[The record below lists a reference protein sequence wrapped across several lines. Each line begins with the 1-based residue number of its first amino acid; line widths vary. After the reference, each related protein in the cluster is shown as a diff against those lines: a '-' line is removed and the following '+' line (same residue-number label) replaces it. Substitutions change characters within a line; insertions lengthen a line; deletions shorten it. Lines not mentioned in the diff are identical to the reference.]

1 MLRITPQAVLDAAR
15 EALADPQ
22 AIVFLPYLAGE
33 RAPLWDP
40 SARGTFLGL
49 GIATAARHIALAVL
63 EGVAFAAR
71 HLLEACEHAA
81 GIPVTSM
88 RLSGGAARS
97 PTWNGIKAA
106 AHGRPMELMATL
118 DSAVLG
124 AALMGMV
131 AAGIEPDLARA
142 ADRYAVV
149 ASVVEPDPVMSA
161 RLDELYT
168 VYREAY
174 PALRPLFSEL
184 GAMAKA

>member
-1 MLRITPQAVLDAAR
+1 V
-15 EALADPQ
+15 ALGDPQ
-22 AIVFLPYLAGE
+22 PVVFLPYLAGE

-40 SARGTFLGL
+40 TARGTFLGMT
-49 GIATAARHIALAVL
+49 IATGARHLALAVL

-81 GIPVTSM
+81 GIPVTSL

-97 PTWNGIKAA
+97 PTWNAIKAA
-106 AHGRPMELMATL
+106 AHGRPIELMATL

-131 AAGIEPDLARA
+131 AAGLEPDLARA

-149 ASVVEPDPVMSA
+149 ASVIEPDPAMRA
-161 RLDELYT
+161 RLDELYP

-174 PALRPLFSEL
+174 PALRPLFGDLGKLAGAGRRRVKPGRSE
-184 GAMAKA
+184 